1 MAVYTDINE
10 VELADCLKQYGIGTL
25 LSYKGIAEG
34 VENSNFLLRTTE
46 GTFILTLYE
55 KRVNKDDLPFF
66 LGLME
71 HLAERGLNC
80 PLPVH
85 RNDGEILSE
94 LAGRPAAIIT
104 FLEGMWLRR
113 PQAKHCK
120 ELGVALANLHLAG
133 KDFEI
138 SRKNSLAME
147 DWRPLWKLS
156 HDQADSVQKGL
167 TAEIDK
173 SLADLEANWPKDLP
187 KGVIH
192 ADLFADNVFF
202 IGDELSGL
210 IDFYFACNEMF
221 AYDISICLNA
231 WCFEADGS
239 YNMTKG
245 RALPAFNPFHN
256 AISHIN
262 RICIQINFARLFKGV
277 KSFDRCRKLH
287 LIICGF
293 RFAAVQLFFVAL
305 IAQDGTPTTW
315 SWITRAGTICVNFNF
330 LHWTTSIHIQMKI

>member
-1 MAVYTDINE
+1 MAVYTDITE
-10 VELADCLKQYGIGTL
+10 IELADCLTQYNIGTL

-85 RNDGEILSE
+85 RDDGEILSE

-120 ELGVALANLHLAG
+120 ELGAALANMHLAG
-133 KDFEI
+133 KDFDI
-138 SRKNSLAME
+138 TRKNALAME
-147 DWRPLWKLS
+147 DWRPLWNLS

-173 SLADLEANWPKDLP
+173 SLASLEANWPTDLP
-187 KGVIH
+187 SGVIH

-210 IDFYFACNEMF
+210 IDFYFACNDMF

-231 WCFEADGS
+231 WCFETDGS

-245 RALPAFNPFHN
+245 RALLKGYQSVRPLEQAEQDALPILARGSAMRFFLTRIYDWLTVPDGAFVQKKDPLEYLKRLRFHN
-256 AISHIN
+256 
-262 RICIQINFARLFKGV
+262 QINSSSEYGL
-277 KSFDRCRKLH
+277 
-287 LIICGF
+287 
-293 RFAAVQLFFVAL
+293 
-305 IAQDGTPTTW
+305 
-315 SWITRAGTICVNFNF
+315 
-330 LHWTTSIHIQMKI
+330 M